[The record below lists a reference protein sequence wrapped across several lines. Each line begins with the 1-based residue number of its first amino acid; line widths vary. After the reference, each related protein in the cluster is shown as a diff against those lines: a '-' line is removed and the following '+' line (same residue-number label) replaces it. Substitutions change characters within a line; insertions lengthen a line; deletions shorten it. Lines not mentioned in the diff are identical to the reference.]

1 MRRLARRLL
10 LAAPLLLAACASP
23 SPALYT
29 LQPVNG
35 SAAGGAP
42 AVIQLRQVGIAQYL
56 DRNTIVRSIDAYR
69 VAVYDNDWWSEP
81 LGGMIGRVLAA
92 GLSQRLPGSTVTLEN
107 AAVSLP
113 PEIAVQVQISRFDV
127 DPAGALVLE
136 AQVALIPQPGA
147 RAGARG
153 ARTPAGPLARSL
165 RFQEPAGK
173 GAADQ
178 VAAGSRALGQLA
190 DAIAGMLRR

>member
-1 MRRLARRLL
+1 MRRLPRRLL

-35 SAAGGAP
+35 TASGGAP

-81 LGGMIGRVLAA
+81 LAGMLGRVLAA
-92 GLSQRLPGSTVTLEN
+92 ELSQRLPGSTVTLEN
-107 AAVSLP
+107 AAVSIP
-113 PEIAVQVQISRFDV
+113 AEIAVQVQISRFDV

-136 AQVALIPQPGA
+136 AQVALVPQGAA
-147 RAGARG
+147 RAAR
-153 ARTPAGPLARSL
+153 RPAGPLARSL

-178 VAAGSRALGQLA
+178 VAAASRALGQLA